1 LKLPASAPAPARIV
15 LDTNVVLDW
24 MVFADPRSDLLVRWL
39 LAGRL
44 HWSATAAMR
53 AELAD
58 VLPRPALRRWQPD
71 VDRVLAD
78 FDRLAMLEAA
88 APAALDLHCKDS
100 DDQMFIDL
108 AVSVRARWLFSC
120 DRAVLDLAGRA
131 RRWGVEIIRPA
142 EWARGRRFC
151 DRDPGFESP
160 NRPRPAGPARPKL
173 PRKESGRP
181 KPP

>member
-44 HWSATAAMR
+44 QWSATAAMR

-58 VLPRPALRRWQPD
+58 VLPRPTLRRWQPD

-78 FDRLAMLEAA
+78 FDRLAVLEAA
-88 APAALDLHCKDS
+88 APAAPELPCKDP

-108 AVSVRARWLFSC
+108 AVAVRARWLFSC

-142 EWARGRRFC
+142 EWAHGRLSC
-151 DRDPGFESP
+151 EQQRDCETP
-160 NRPRPAGPARPKL
+160 N
-173 PRKESGRP
+173 
-181 KPP
+181 PP